1 MEDQSTPMTTQD
13 LYNASVIFSQAI
25 SLMLE
30 ENQGIIVDIVPE
42 MNVVS
47 KEPVSIIKLYGPDCL
62 VPGTYAA
69 NCLLARKLSESGVRR
84 ACGCSR

>member
-42 MNVVS
+42 MSVVLQDEPSKVFVFKLNKSIHIQKYDGDMEAGTPVTINV
-47 KEPVSIIKLYGPDCL
+47 EDEN
-62 VPGTYAA
+62 T
-69 NCLLARKLSESGVRR
+69 EE
-84 ACGCSR
+84 